1 MAGVDVAGVE
11 TEQATGPAP
20 RWLRGVFFANLV
32 AQTAIVV
39 TGGLV
44 RVTGSGLGCPTWPEC
59 TAGSLTPTDSQ
70 AEAWHKYVE
79 FGNRTLT
86 FVLGILAIAALVG
99 AIAWG
104 RGLRAQHRPGRR
116 PVVLLACVPLLG
128 TIAQAVLGGVT
139 VLTGLNPVTVALHFL
154 LSAAIIAG
162 TLLLWWRS
170 GEPADQPVVKLGVPA
185 VRVLTKILLVLG
197 FVVLVL
203 GTVVTGSGPHS
214 GDADASSRFPFE
226 ARTVA
231 WLHADL
237 VILFIGLSVGLL
249 VALSVTNAP
258 KQATRAVWLV
268 LGFSLAQGVVGYVQS
283 FTGLPWPVVATHL
296 LGACLVWIMLV
307 RVPLTLRTRGVPAE
321 SGPAEP
327 VPAQSTPAQP
337 GPAEGSSR

>member
-1 MAGVDVAGVE
+1 MTGVDVAGVQ
-11 TEQATGPAP
+11 TEQAGGVAP
-20 RWLRGVFFANLV
+20 RWLRAVFYANLV

-59 TAGSLTPTDSQ
+59 TEGSLTPTDSQ
-70 AEAWHKYVE
+70 VEAWHKYVE

-86 FVLGILAIAALVG
+86 FVLGVLAIVALVG

-104 RGLRAQHRPGRR
+104 RRLRAQQLPSRR
-116 PVVLLACVPLLG
+116 PVVMLAAVPLVG
-128 TIAQAVLGGVT
+128 TFAQAVLGGIT

-162 TLLLWWRS
+162 TLVLCWRS
-170 GEPADQPVVKLGVPA
+170 GEPADRPVQKLGVPA
-185 VRVLTKILLVLG
+185 VRVLTKILLGLGVL
-197 FVVLVL
+197 VLVL

-214 GDADASSRFPFE
+214 GDAAAASRFPFE

-237 VILFIGLSVGLL
+237 VILFIGLTVGLL

-258 KQATRAVWLV
+258 KQASRAVWLV
-268 LGFSLAQGVVGYVQS
+268 LGFSFAQGVVGYVQT
-283 FTGLPWPVVATHL
+283 FTGLPWPVVALHL

-307 RVPLTLRTRGVPAE
+307 RVPLTLRTRGLPVAPAVSIE
-321 SGPAEP
+321 AADGTRPP
-327 VPAQSTPAQP
+327 VS
-337 GPAEGSSR
+337 

>member
-1 MAGVDVAGVE
+1 MAGVDYAAAQ
-11 TEQATGPAP
+11 TERTTGAAP
-20 RWLRGVFFANLV
+20 RWLRGLFLANLI

-59 TAGSLTPTDSQ
+59 TEGSLTPTDSQ

-99 AIAWG
+99 AIAWARRL
-104 RGLRAQHRPGRR
+104 RGQGLPGRR
-116 PVVLLACVPLLG
+116 PVVLLAAVPLVG
-128 TIAQAVLGGVT
+128 TFAQAILGGIT

-162 TLLLWWRS
+162 TLLLFWRS

-185 VRVLTKILLVLG
+185 VRVLTKILLGLG
-197 FVVLVL
+197 FLVLVL

-214 GDADASSRFPFE
+214 GDADAASRFPFD
-226 ARTVA
+226 AKTVA

-237 VILFIGLSVGLL
+237 VILFIGLTVGLL
-249 VALSVTNAP
+249 VALSVTHAP
-258 KQATRAVWLV
+258 QRASRAVWLL

-283 FTGLPWPVVATHL
+283 FTGLPWTVVALHL

-307 RVPLTLRTRGVPAE
+307 RVPLTLRTRGV
-321 SGPAEP
+321 
-327 VPAQSTPAQP
+327 TPASEATADQA
-337 GPAEGSSR
+337 PAADKAA